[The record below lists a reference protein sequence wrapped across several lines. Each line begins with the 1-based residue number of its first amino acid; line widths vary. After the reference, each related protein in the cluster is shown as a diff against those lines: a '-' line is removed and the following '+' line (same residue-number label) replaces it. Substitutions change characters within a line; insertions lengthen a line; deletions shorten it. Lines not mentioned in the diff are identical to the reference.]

1 MRPISQRQGNNDWKA
16 IEVKQTDSIL
26 LVIAVFAWVSSCEEV
41 GKKEE
46 DFFCWAVY
54 FLGPLSFFLSFVHM
68 VAFDT
73 LSGSLVGDMNR
84 LHFLVHLLPW
94 KNNIS

>member
-41 GKKEE
+41 GKKE
-46 DFFCWAVY
+46 DFFAGLSI
-54 FLGPLSFFLSFVHM
+54 FLALFLSFVHM

>member
-41 GKKEE
+41 GKKKKE
-46 DFFCWAVY
+46 DFFAGLSI
-54 FLGPLSFFLSFVHM
+54 FLALFLSFVHM